1 MMTPM
6 WEIKGYDS
14 AREIFADEVPGSMS
28 VDEVSAILERLV
40 CRDLTPDKIVSAS
53 VRKNYKRY
61 VPLLEVHI
69 DRMAE
74 KGTNITAG
82 ENPHYVALRKR
93 IRPMQIEA
101 PSSE

>member
-1 MMTPM
+1 MMTAM

-14 AREIFADEVPGSMS
+14 SKEIFADEVPGSMS

-40 CRDLTPDKIVSAS
+40 CRDLTPHDIVSAS

-61 VPLLEVHI
+61 AALLEVNI
-69 DRMAE
+69 DRFAE

-82 ENPHYVALRKR
+82 DNPHYTAFRR
-93 IRPMQIEA
+93 RMRPVPTQT
-101 PSSE
+101 PSSQ

>member
-1 MMTPM
+1 MTPM
-6 WEIKGYDS
+6 WEIKGYNS
-14 AREIFADEVPGSMS
+14 SEEIFADEVPGTMS

-40 CRDLTPDKIVSAS
+40 CRDLSPHEIVSAS

-61 VPLLEVHI
+61 APLLEVHI

-82 ENPHYVALRKR
+82 ENPHYVAFRR
-93 IRPMQIEA
+93 RMRPVQIEA
-101 PSSE
+101 PSAQ

>member
-14 AREIFADEVPGSMS
+14 SKEMFADEVPGTMS

-40 CRDLTPDKIVSAS
+40 CRDLSPHEIVSAS

-61 VPLLEVHI
+61 APLLEVHI

-82 ENPHYVALRKR
+82 ENPHYVAFRR
-93 IRPMQIEA
+93 RMRPVQIEA
-101 PSSE
+101 PSAQ

>member
-1 MMTPM
+1 M

-14 AREIFADEVPGSMS
+14 SKEMFADEVPGTMS

-40 CRDLTPDKIVSAS
+40 CRDLSPHEIVSAS

-61 VPLLEVHI
+61 APLLEVHI

-82 ENPHYVALRKR
+82 ENPHYVAFRR
-93 IRPMQIEA
+93 RMRPVQIEA
-101 PSSE
+101 PSAQ

>member
-1 MMTPM
+1 MMTPV

-14 AREIFADEVPGSMS
+14 SKEIFADEVPGTMS

-40 CRDLTPDKIVSAS
+40 CRDLKPHEIVSAS

-61 VPLLEVHI
+61 APLLEVHI

-82 ENPHYVALRKR
+82 ENPHYVAFRR
-93 IRPMQIEA
+93 RMRPGQIPA
-101 PSSE
+101 PSAQ

>member
-6 WEIKGYDS
+6 WEIKGYDLS
-14 AREIFADEVPGSMS
+14 KEMFADEVPGTMS

-40 CRDLTPDKIVSAS
+40 CRDLSPHEIVSAS

-61 VPLLEVHI
+61 APLLEVHI

-82 ENPHYVALRKR
+82 ENPHYVAFRR
-93 IRPMQIEA
+93 RMRPVQIEA
-101 PSSE
+101 PSAQ

>member
-14 AREIFADEVPGSMS
+14 SKVIFADEVPGTMS

-53 VRKNYKRY
+53 VRRNYKRY
-61 VPLLEVHI
+61 APLLEVHI

-82 ENPHYVALRKR
+82 ENPHYVAFRRR
-93 IRPMQIEA
+93 IRPTHIQA
-101 PSSE
+101 SSAE